1 MKQLLFIVATL
12 AFLTITAPNLLGQSE
27 KGKAL
32 LKGTLSSSPDL
43 ELVSRQLYIYPNP
56 ATDHFIV
63 KGDFSKYCQD
73 GGECLDVWVI
83 SQAGETIVEMTT
95 GVEQNYLYFNT
106 EEWPVGYYYIRIRS
120 RENPEISFSS
130 RFFVEK

>member
-1 MKQLLFIVATL
+1 MKQLLFIIATL
-12 AFLTITAPNLLGQSE
+12 AFVITTSPVLLGQSG
-27 KGKAL
+27 KGKAV
-32 LKGTLSSSPDL
+32 LKGTISESPDL

-56 ATDHFIV
+56 AIDHFVV
-63 KGDFSKYCQD
+63 KGDFSQYCKE

-95 GVEQNYLYFNT
+95 DVDRGYLFFNT